1 VRIQLTRTKK
11 YKNKCV
17 FNWHAQEMILIERY
31 ITLNCNYEF
40 VPLDKLGDIESKAVL
55 KATAKAHQALGE
67 LKGLAVTMPNQY
79 LLLATLSLQEAKE
92 SSEIENIITTQ
103 DDLYR
108 SNYKSQQFIS
118 TSAKE
123 VHNYAQ
129 ALQTGFNIINTKG
142 LLTNNTIIKIQKIIE
157 NNDAGFRSQGGTQ
170 LVNQQNSE
178 VIYTPPQTAK
188 DIINLMSDLERFIN
202 DDELCDYDDL
212 VKMALI
218 HHQFESIHPFYDG
231 NGRTGRILNVLY
243 LSKQK
248 LLGAPILYLSRY
260 LNKNKEQYYHLLQD
274 VRDNGNWEPWLLF
287 MLKALQITSQDTLK
301 TIQGLIALMQ
311 TCKQT
316 IKSKLPKIYSHELI
330 NNLFTHPYTKLEF
343 ITQDLGIHRNTAS
356 KYLNQLVDIDLL
368 TKHKLGKDNY
378 YLNRGLHDLLSH

>member
-1 VRIQLTRTKK
+1 
-11 YKNKCV
+11 
-17 FNWHAQEMILIERY
+17 
-31 ITLNCNYEF
+31 LNCDYTF
-40 VPLDKLGDIESKAVL
+40 VPLEQLGDIETKAVL

-108 SNYKSQQFIS
+108 SNYQSQQFLS

-123 VHNYAQ
+123 VYNYAQ
-129 ALQTGFNIINTKG
+129 ALETGFNIISKTG
-142 LLTNNTIIKIQKIIE
+142 LLTNNTVIEIQRIIE
-157 NNDAGFRSQGGTQ
+157 NNNAGFRTQAGTQ
-170 LVNQQNSE
+170 LINQQNDQ
-178 VIYTPPQTAK
+178 VVYTPPQTAQY
-188 DIINLMSDLERFIN
+188 IIDLMSDLEKFIN
-202 DDELCDYDDL
+202 DDDLCDYDDL

-231 NGRTGRILNVLY
+231 NGRTGRILNILF

-260 LNKNKEQYYHLLQD
+260 LNRNKAQYYQLLQQ
-274 VRDNGNWEPWLLF
+274 VRDTNNWEPWLLF

-301 TIQGLIALMQ
+301 TIKGLIALMQ
-311 TCKQT
+311 SYKQT
-316 IKSKLPKIYSHELI
+316 IKTKLPKIYSHELI
-330 NNLFTHPYTKLEF
+330 NNLFTHPYTKVEF
-343 ITQDLGIHRNTAS
+343 ITQDLKIHRNTAS
-356 KYLNQLVDIDLL
+356 KYLNQLVDIGLL
-368 TKHKLGKDNY
+368 SKHKLGKEHY
-378 YLNRGLHDLLSH
+378 YLNSELYALLSQ

>member
-1 VRIQLTRTKK
+1 MNCD
-11 YKNKCV
+11 YK
-17 FNWHAQEMILIERY
+17 
-31 ITLNCNYEF
+31 F
-40 VPLDKLGDIESKAVL
+40 VPLEQLGDIESKAVL
-55 KATAKAHQALGE
+55 KASAKAHQALGE

-108 SNYKSQQFIS
+108 SNYQSQQFLS

-129 ALQTGFNIINTKG
+129 ALETGFNTISNTG
-142 LLTNNTIIKIQKIIE
+142 LLTNNTIIDIQQIIE
-157 NNDAGFRSQGGTQ
+157 NNNAGFRTQGGTQ
-170 LVNQQNSE
+170 LINQQNAQ
-178 VIYTPPQTAK
+178 VVYTPPQTAQHIL
-188 DIINLMSDLERFIN
+188 DLMGDLEKFIN
-202 DDELCDYDDL
+202 DEELCDYDDL

-231 NGRTGRILNVLY
+231 NGRTGRILNILF

-260 LNKNKEQYYHLLQD
+260 LNKNKAQYYELLQG
-274 VRDNGNWEPWLLF
+274 VRDSNANSQNWEAWLLF
-287 MLKALQITSQDTLK
+287 MLRALQVTSQDTLK

-311 TCKQT
+311 STKQI
-316 IKSKLPKIYSHELI
+316 IKTKLPKIYSHELI
-330 NNLFTHPYTKLEF
+330 NNLFTHPYTKVEF
-343 ITQDLGIHRNTAS
+343 ITQDLNIHRNTAS
-356 KYLNQLVDIDLL
+356 KYLNQLVDIGLL
-368 TKHKLGKDNY
+368 SKHKLGKDNY
-378 YLNRGLHDLLSH
+378 YLNNELYALLSD